1 MAMNFGKGNRSIAFN
16 PTSAFPLDARSYFE
30 SYDAAV
36 AAAATAEMAGS
47 TNTQYYIGQRLI
59 VVENNKVGFYIIQP
73 NGTLEP
79 IGKQIAINENI
90 FEYVDNKLT
99 LKGISAADA
108 GTYPVLNA
116 DGSITWTK
124 AIDSY
129 SKSEVYTKDETNNK
143 IIAEVAAA
151 VHLKRKVIDSLGDIN
166 VDAID
171 AEQYIYMVPALEGL
185 TNDVYDEYIVIDGSI
200 ERVGS
205 WEVDLSDYAK
215 TSDVNTA
222 LANKVDKDDNARL
235 ITKVEAAKLADI
247 KDYIKNVNSTD
258 FTVTEEG
265 QLNLN
270 NIDQSKVTGL
280 NESLAGKVDAKENWT
295 LLSPTDQA
303 KLNALVIGDD
313 NDIQISAKV
322 NAENVEGLADWLNKN
337 SSSTPGLSDNNLT
350 NELLS
355 KLNGVEAG
363 AQKNYITEV
372 DTNQLDVT
380 NGKLSV
386 KAIEISNVNDL
397 QASLDNKASK
407 DSVVDVV
414 DLLNSYKTTTNARLD
429 VIEGQLTWQSI

>member
-151 VHLKRKVIDSLGDIN
+151 AHLKRKVIDSLGDIN
-166 VDAID
+166 VDAVD

-200 ERVGS
+200 ERIGS

-235 ITKVEAAKLADI
+235 ITNVEAAKLANI
-247 KDYIKNVNSTD
+247 KDYIKTVNSTD

-280 NESLAGKVDAKENWT
+280 TESLAGKVDAKENWT

-313 NDIQISAKV
+313 NDIQISGKV

-350 NELLS
+350 DELLS

-363 AQKNYITEV
+363 A
-372 DTNQLDVT
+372 
-380 NGKLSV
+380 
-386 KAIEISNVNDL
+386 
-397 QASLDNKASK
+397 
-407 DSVVDVV
+407 
-414 DLLNSYKTTTNARLD
+414 
-429 VIEGQLTWQSI
+429 